1 MDDHGLLMSSQY
13 ENLKGCSFISSLN
26 SPAYFE
32 AVALSQSL
40 FSPFFPGWL
49 IEAVMRCVRPC
60 LHCALLS
67 GLSLVII
74 SVTALF
80 AQHG

>member
-13 ENLKGCSFISSLN
+13 KNLKGCILISSLN

-32 AVALSQSL
+32 AAALSQSL
-40 FSPFFPGWL
+40 VSPVFPGCPV
-49 IEAVMRCVRPC
+49 EVVMRCAMPY

-67 GLSLVII
+67 GSSLAII

-80 AQHG
+80 A